1 MNKYEILYIIKNDVD
16 DERKSALADKF
27 ADLVTTLG
35 GTVDGVD
42 KWGTKKF
49 AYPINFMNEG
59 YYVLM
64 NFTAAPTVPA
74 ELDRQMKIIDD
85 IVRQMIVR
93 KD

>member
-1 MNKYEILYIIKNDVD
+1 MNKYEILYILKNDID
-16 DERKSALADKF
+16 DERKAALTEKF
-27 ADLVTTLG
+27 AELVKTLG

-64 NFTAAPTVPA
+64 NFSAAPTVPT

-85 IVRQMIVR
+85 VVRQMII
-93 KD
+93 KK